1 MCGERRINVL
11 GSVRA
16 EQVLQEDKMNH
27 PKVVRDDS
35 TISRAQGLTKA
46 YVLITTDIGCEQEI
60 CNKLI
65 SIPEVKEAYT
75 LRGVYDLI
83 VGIEADDSENLK
95 EIIQRKIRRLDKV
108 RSTITMIER
117 IEENEMRG
125 T

>member
-1 MCGERRINVL
+1 M
-11 GSVRA
+11 RA
-16 EQVLQEDKMNH
+16 EQALQEDKMNL
-27 PKVVRDDS
+27 PKVLRDDS
-35 TISRAQGLTKA
+35 KISRAQSLTKA

-95 EIIQRKIRRLDKV
+95 EIIQHKIRRLDKV